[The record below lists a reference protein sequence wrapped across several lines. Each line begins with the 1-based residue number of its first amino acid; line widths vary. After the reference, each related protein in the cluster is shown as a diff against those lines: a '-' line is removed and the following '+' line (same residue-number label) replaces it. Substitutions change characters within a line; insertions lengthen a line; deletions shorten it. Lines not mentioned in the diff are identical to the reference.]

1 MNTKHLTIIS
11 LSLLALTGV
20 LGITDAQEEQVK
32 NPSLLVELITIPWQN
47 FNKIS
52 TEAQIIELSSIH
64 KTSWQVTIDNNLQYG
79 NPSGNAVIR
88 LYDENVED
96 KFVEIGMG
104 APDDDKL
111 WVAVQIPGAEEYVV
125 VHSKLERGWV
135 PSAKTIISYTERAG
149 MTINNGARII
159 ITNLDIGVFGIK
171 SYSVHG
177 MVISSTSRDG
187 FFTCSSCASVMPSTP
202 VRASS
207 DNEIIVRCF
216 VFNIVLLFPDKFVVY
231 SFGH

>member
-1 MNTKHLTIIS
+1 MNAKHLTIIS
-11 LSLLALTGV
+11 VSLLALTGV

-79 NPSGNAVIR
+79 NPNGNAVIR

-135 PSAKTIISYTERAG
+135 PSAKTIISYTERADFCNVS
-149 MTINNGARII
+149 TIVPFCEN
-159 ITNLDIGVFGIK
+159 
-171 SYSVHG
+171 SY
-177 MVISSTSRDG
+177 RWND
-187 FFTCSSCASVMPSTP
+187 
-202 VRASS
+202 
-207 DNEIIVRCF
+207 
-216 VFNIVLLFPDKFVVY
+216 
-231 SFGH
+231 